1 MVLLQAKAK
10 QKEAVRPPSPLPKTE
25 GESLQSTLEIG
36 CIDVDKTEA
45 VGMLPLKQQREYL
58 ELKKKL
64 VLHEKRQR
72 QEAITEKGVETTCS
86 LSCLT

>member
-1 MVLLQAKAK
+1 MQAKAK
-10 QKEAVRPPSPLPKTE
+10 QKEAVRSPSPHTKTE
-25 GESLQSTLEIG
+25 GEPLQSNVE
-36 CIDVDKTEA
+36 IDVDKTEA

-72 QEAITEKGVETTCS
+72 QEAITEKGVETSINCRAYPHVM
-86 LSCLT
+86 